1 MNPFECGQSNPHD
14 KGLLE
19 DTLKEHNLF
28 DSLEQI
34 YNMDESGMPL
44 DPRPPNVIPKR
55 GQKKVRYRVS
65 EKKKQITI
73 LGCANALG
81 QAIPPTVI
89 FEGEYLNLQWTEGE
103 VKGMYCIVDC
113 RFSVLTCQKC
123 IACKCDAVLQSKVD
137 SITRRYILRHKW
149 QRLDGPGVV

>member
-103 VKGMYCIVDC
+103 VKGMYCIVDTVQEFWLSL
-113 RFSVLTCQKC
+113 RMVSVIT
-123 IACKCDAVLQSKVD
+123 VL
-137 SITRRYILRHKW
+137 
-149 QRLDGPGVV
+149 